1 MKNLEVKIEKHFIS
15 LAIIIGLIM
24 VFIMP
29 PLQMPDE
36 DSHFKNI
43 YSISNFNIIPIEQ
56 DGSAGRYYPDEILKF
71 EADSRRMNS
80 NLDEKYTFKELYFND
95 ALYDQLPLKDQE
107 KIFNSHTAVTVS
119 PIMYLPQVI
128 GTWIYKLLYSIPI
141 FGTVNMMKPVHYMYA
156 ARIGNLI
163 AFITMGYFILKWMPT
178 YKKVTFAILLMPMTI
193 SLAASLSYDVMVIG
207 ITLMFCAWM
216 LKNIYSDKNMSLK
229 EYILTLLLA
238 CILIQVKYVYFPVL
252 FLYVLDTYK
261 KSKSKK
267 DFIVKSSILLVAP
280 ILMLVLVQFILN
292 INLEN
297 VIGSADFKAEQV
309 KFILYNPVKYMGVL
323 INTFVTMGRFY
334 MESFVGKFGIL
345 DTNLPHILIV
355 TYMMYLIILCL
366 FDGAKEVKITK
377 LHKAIYVIITV
388 AIIILIETGLYIVWT
403 SIPEIG
409 GIGYEI
415 VSGVQGRYF
424 IPCSVLGMLLL
435 HNNVIR
441 YKLKSLSKIIE
452 DHFLDVQKFF
462 CILSCI
468 VIGLRFWV

>member
-15 LAIIIGLIM
+15 LAIIIGLII

-43 YSISNFNIIPIEQ
+43 YSISNFNVIPIEQ
-56 DGSAGRYYPDEILKF
+56 NGSAGRYYPEGILKF
-71 EADSRRMNS
+71 EADSRRMIG

-107 KIFNSHTAVTVS
+107 KIFNSHSAVTAS
-119 PIMYLPQVI
+119 PVMYLPQVI
-128 GTWIYKLLYSIPI
+128 GVWIYKLLYSIPI
-141 FGTVNMMKPVHYMYA
+141 FGTINMMKPVHYMYA

-163 AFITMGYFILKWMPT
+163 GFIMMGYFILKWIPT

-216 LKNIYSDKNMSLK
+216 LKNIYSDKQMSLK
-229 EYILTLLLA
+229 EYILTVLFA

-252 FLYVLDTYK
+252 FLYILDAYK
-261 KSKSKK
+261 KSGSKK
-267 DFIVKSSILLVAP
+267 ELIVKSGILIVVP
-280 ILMLVLVQFILN
+280 ILMLALVQFIVS
-292 INLEN
+292 INLGG
-297 VIGSADFKAEQV
+297 VIDSTDFKTEQV
-309 KFILYNPVKYMGVL
+309 KFILSNPIKYMGIL

-334 MESFVGKFGIL
+334 MESFVGKFGSL

-377 LHKAIYVIITV
+377 LHKAMYVIITV
-388 AIIILIETGLYIVWT
+388 AIIILIETGLYVMWT

-409 GIGYEI
+409 GVGHEI

-435 HNNVIR
+435 HNNIMR
-441 YKLKSLSKIIE
+441 YKLKNVSKVIE
-452 DHFLDVQKFF
+452 NHFLDVQKFF
-462 CILSCI
+462 CIFSCI